1 MELDDSKV
9 EWSAH
14 RRGKLLSN
22 SITNQLISMMLLS
35 NNPLSV
41 QLSAYLP
48 YMCSRKHQP
57 DYNQFR
63 Q

>member
-14 RRGKLLSN
+14 RKGLLSN
-22 SITNQLISMMLLS
+22 SITNQLITMMLLS

-48 YMCSRKHQP
+48 YMCSRKHQL
-57 DYNQFR
+57 DYNRFR